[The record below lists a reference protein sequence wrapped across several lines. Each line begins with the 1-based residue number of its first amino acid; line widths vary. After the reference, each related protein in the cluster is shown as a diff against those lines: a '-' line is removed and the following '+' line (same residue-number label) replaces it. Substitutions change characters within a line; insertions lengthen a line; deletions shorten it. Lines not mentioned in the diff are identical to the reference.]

1 MCNLDPVSISKHE
14 TVEYLFALFA
24 QNMARTLKKSTQRHT
39 EGLVSYIC
47 LFLVGY

>member
-24 QNMARTLKKSTQRHT
+24 QNMARTLKKVHKDTQKP
-39 EGLVSYIC
+39 
-47 LFLVGY
+47 